1 MTTIE
6 DAITALNKIVETG
19 KVSKSGATLRA
30 QGALTELVEKIND
43 IHELGLIHDP
53 EESDRLVKAV
63 GQVQKA
69 VDTSVR
75 AATSAAKRLREDEAA
90 ASAPQEWMLQCEQY
104 ASGAFLVMNTQAKLL
119 EETEKKLAGKW
130 KDKPLEQQL
139 SLLRKDLART
149 RAGLD
154 SHEIKRQRREFEK
167 NRQAHASEVNA
178 TGGADPVHEEEG
190 AAAPDA
196 DSDDEF
202 GGNNLVEEGVRRVF
216 ATKGAATAAAV
227 LAAV

>member
-6 DAITALNKIVETG
+6 DSIAALNKIVEPG
-19 KVSKSGATLRA
+19 KVSKSGATLVA
-30 QGALTELVEKIND
+30 QGALVELAEKVND
-43 IHELGLIHDP
+43 IHEFGLIHDP
-53 EESDRLVKAV
+53 EESDRLVKALA
-63 GQVQKA
+63 QVKKA
-69 VDTSVR
+69 VDTSIR
-75 AATSAAKRLREDEAA
+75 AATAASKRMREDEAA
-90 ASAPQEWMLQCEQY
+90 TSGPQEWMLQCEQY

-119 EETEKKLAGKW
+119 EETEKKLDGKW

-167 NRQAHASEVNA
+167 NRKAHASEVNA
-178 TGGADPVHEEEG
+178 TGGADPLHEEEEG
-190 AAAPDA
+190 GAPDA
-196 DSDDEF
+196 DADSDNEF

-216 ATKGAATAAAV
+216 ATKGASAAV
-227 LAAV
+227 SAAM

>member
-6 DAITALNKIVETG
+6 DSITALNKIVDVG
-19 KVSKSGATLRA
+19 KVSKSGTELKPP
-30 QGALTELVEKIND
+30 GALVELTEKISD
-43 IHELGLIHDP
+43 IYELGLIHEQ
-53 EESDRLVKAV
+53 EEADRLVTCVK
-63 GQVQKA
+63 QVKKA
-69 VDTSVR
+69 VDTSLR
-75 AATSAAKRLREDEAA
+75 AATAAAKRLREDEAA
-90 ASAPQEWMLQCEQY
+90 TSGPQEWMLQCEQY
-104 ASGAFLVMNTQAKLL
+104 ASGAFLAMNTQAKLL

-196 DSDDEF
+196 DADSDDEF

-216 ATKGAATAAAV
+216 ATKGAAAAAAV
-227 LAAV
+227 V

>member
-6 DAITALNKIVETG
+6 DSITALNKIVETG

-30 QGALTELVEKIND
+30 PGALTELVEKIND

-63 GQVQKA
+63 GQVKKA

-75 AATSAAKRLREDEAA
+75 AATAAAKRLREDEAA
-90 ASAPQEWMLQCEQY
+90 TSAPQEWMLQCEQY
-104 ASGAFLVMNTQAKLL
+104 AAGGFLVMNTHAKLL
-119 EETEKKLAGKW
+119 EETEKKLDGKW

-154 SHEIKRQRREFEK
+154 SHEMKRQRQEFEK
-167 NRQAHASEVNA
+167 NRKAHASAVNA
-178 TGGADPVHEEEG
+178 TGGADPVYEEEDG
-190 AAAPDA
+190 APDA

-216 ATKGAATAAAV
+216 ATKGAAAAV
-227 LAAV
+227 A